1 MIIGEDLQHK
11 RTKATQ
17 VALVKVTNEVLAGPV
32 AATVARPY
40 K

>member
-11 RTKATQ
+11 RIKTTPA
-17 VALVKVTNEVLAGPV
+17 ALVKVTNEVLAGLV

-40 K
+40 E